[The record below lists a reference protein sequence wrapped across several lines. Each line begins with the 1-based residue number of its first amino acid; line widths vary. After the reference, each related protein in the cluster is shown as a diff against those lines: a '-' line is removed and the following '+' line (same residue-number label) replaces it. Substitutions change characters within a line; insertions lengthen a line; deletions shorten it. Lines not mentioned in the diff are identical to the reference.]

1 VCFLLQYIVSARSGG
16 DPSSASDRCTDC
28 SQSLMALFGTSMS
41 AAITAGAA
49 AMVRQ
54 YYVEGFYPSG
64 SPNADNA
71 FIPSGALLK
80 ATLIHSAVPDV
91 VEAQPGPA
99 FSFAELD
106 PLSAGAI
113 PRQTGP
119 TPKSGFGRIQLD
131 TALKLRPAASSPL
144 GELEMFVADQASMRS
159 GDFHAYCFRVR
170 EPTGTAWLSD
180 DEPASSSLPFRATL
194 VWSDPPAAL
203 SAAWLLIN
211 DLDLSVSDATT
222 GMVRVGNA
230 HDGDPAPQ
238 YDTVN
243 NVEQVTIRPR
253 DVRAGGLYS
262 VHVRGAHVP
271 QGPQPYALVV
281 TGAMEQL
288 PAQSCAG
295 GVVCPSRCSQRGVC
309 NSMGVC
315 ECLAGFGGVGC
326 ELASSALPLCTR
338 VRAEVPHGKWGYFY
352 FDVAPPPSPMAAAAA
367 TATGVAHTPSALPV
381 APSLRVQLHA
391 LSGQP
396 DLYVARGRL
405 PTLQEHDYAF
415 LLAAADV
422 SNGGAAVSPLLSQV
436 DVPVALPG
444 RYYIGVY
451 SYCCTDS
458 SFLLHA
464 AKCAKSTR
472 VNSTYSPPPGAK
484 ACECVAD

>member
-1 VCFLLQYIVSARSGG
+1 MLCV
-16 DPSSASDRCTDC
+16 
-28 SQSLMALFGTSMS
+28 S

-54 YYVEGFYPSG
+54 YYIDGYYPSG
-64 SPNADNA
+64 SPQSIHS
-71 FIPSGALLK
+71 FTPSGALLK
-80 ATLIHSAVPDV
+80 ATLIHSAVPDT
-91 VEAQPGPA
+91 VESAPGPG

-106 PLSAGAI
+106 PHAPDAI

-119 TPKSGFGRIQLD
+119 TPKSGFGRLQLD
-131 TALKLRPAASSPL
+131 TALKLRPASASPL
-144 GELEMFVADQASMRS
+144 DELEMFVVDQAEMRA
-159 GDFHAYCFRVR
+159 GGFHAYCFRVR
-170 EPTGTAWLSD
+170 DSPQAAASSGQAFLPSSS
-180 DEPASSSLPFRATL
+180 SSSLPFRATL

-211 DLDLSVSDATT
+211 DLDLSVSDPSSNA
-222 GMVRVGNA
+222 VHVGNA
-230 HDGDPAPQ
+230 HYGDPSPQ

-243 NVEQVTIRPR
+243 NVEQVTLPADSIPP
-253 DVRAGGLYS
+253 GTLLS

-281 TGAMEQL
+281 TGAMDPL
-288 PAQSCAG
+288 PLDSCAG

-309 NSMGVC
+309 SDTGTC
-315 ECLAGFGGVGC
+315 ECATGFGGVGC
-326 ELASSALPLCTR
+326 EIAAAALPLCTR
-338 VRAEVPHGKWGYFY
+338 TRTDIPHGKWGYFY
-352 FDVAPPPSPMAAAAA
+352 FDVAPPAVHAAASVRSANANASPSVTAA
-367 TATGVAHTPSALPV
+367 PFPLSPPS

-396 DLYVARGRL
+396 DLYVARGRF

-415 LLAAADV
+415 LLA
-422 SNGGAAVSPLLSQV
+422 SSGGEGSAVAPLLSQV

-444 RYYIGVY
+444 RYFIGVY
-451 SYCCTDS
+451 SYCCSDS

-464 AKCAKSTR
+464 ARCAHSTR

-484 ACECVAD
+484 PCECVEQ